1 MADTFEKVL
10 LKKVLL
16 KKVLRDEVM
25 SSSVRQKSGRDG
37 RGTSRSHPVAR
48 VAQTGFARSPRSS
61 RALSGFA
68 ETSPGSC
75 AGFRRARS
83 QVRLRPACRR
93 ALLKPLRGNR

>member
-1 MADTFEKVL
+1 MAASPSAVRMVDT

-25 SSSVRQKSGRDG
+25 PFSVRQKSGRDG
-37 RGTSRSHPVAR
+37 RGTSRSHPAAR
-48 VAQTGFARSPRSS
+48 VAQTGSARSRRSS

-75 AGFRRARS
+75 AGFRRARFL
-83 QVRLRPACRR
+83 VRLRRNPAQE
-93 ALLKPLRGNR
+93 PGE